1 MSNEILLTFLDLRS
15 RPRPARLQR
24 LIAQC
29 FSCLWKLTG
38 TQGEFAIASALTAIE
53 PTPTRFSAALA
64 ALGFA
69 PQTNPANGFPP
80 FLAVAGISDPT
91 VRSSY
96 LDWFDTLN
104 GAIVPGHQRRVRRP
118 FCSAVVSRPSSY

>member
-29 FSCLWKLTG
+29 LSCLCCLWKLTG

-53 PTPTRFSAALA
+53 RTPTRFSPALA

-104 GAIVPGHQRRVRRP
+104 GAIVP
-118 FCSAVVSRPSSY
+118 ALPSTPR